1 MRCKSLKGENK
12 NIYVHI
18 YIEREKKICN
28 VFHSERSKKERKR
41 KLISKNRKQ
50 KWLLPI
56 VIGKKKGRRKHRN
69 AKGLLDW
76 PVVMAKISK
85 TNAKAAMIEARL
97 EMGYR

>member
-1 MRCKSLKGENK
+1 MQISKRGKQKYLCAY
-12 NIYVHI
+12 IYR
-18 YIEREKKICN
+18 EREKKICN